1 MAVGGRLLVKEAT
14 RSTGITP
21 APPPPGIRDLKL
33 TQAIWKMPRDLP
45 GVVGGLAMSER
56 QQQSPGSE
64 EGPQEGGCGSRQHG
78 RGCSP
83 AELGPGLTTH
93 GAASVRLRGEDTFTS
108 PRLCLEEA
116 PLGPL
121 AKEAL

>member
-1 MAVGGRLLVKEAT
+1 MGGRLLAKEAT

-45 GVVGGLAMSER
+45 GVVGGLAMGER

-78 RGCSP
+78 RGRGWR
-83 AELGPGLTTH
+83 EVLGSSRQRQRLSE
-93 GAASVRLRGEDTFTS
+93 AAAAAAAARIISAR
-108 PRLCLEEA
+108 
-116 PLGPL
+116 
-121 AKEAL
+121 